1 MPADKEKLN
10 QAYHRLMEALKGIW
24 QDTQD
29 RTIPPL
35 KEGLE
40 LSKEKLSELNELSK
54 EELDHVAGYLQR
66 DLTGAAN
73 FLQQSGKTIGEWV
86 KSDLEFAEY
95 KFAELFADLA
105 ETTRSRLDEIA
116 ERARELGEWHTGEI
130 TGVGILEC
138 KNCGEKIHFKTAG
151 HIPPCPKCQGTKYRK
166 LFTEDQAGE

>member
-10 QAYHRLMEALKGIW
+10 QAYQRLMEALKGIW
-24 QDTQD
+24 QDTED

-40 LSKEKLSELNELSK
+40 QSKRKLSELGELSK
-54 EELDHVAGYLQR
+54 EELDHVGGYLQR
-66 DLTGAAN
+66 DLHDAAE
-73 FLQQSGKTIGEWV
+73 FLQESGKTIGDWV
-86 KSDLEFAEY
+86 KRDLEFAEY

-105 ETTRSRLDEIA
+105 DTTRSRLDEIA
-116 ERARELGEWHTGEI
+116 ERARAVGEWHTGEI

-151 HIPPCPKCQGTKYRK
+151 HIPPCPKCQGTKFRK
-166 LFTEDQAGE
+166 LFSEES